1 MMPAPAELTIDV
13 AIECAKWQELE
24 QEGVQDFSAPDG
36 LVARALRQTLVAT
49 KIQLRAG
56 AEISILLCDDA
67 FIADLNKRW
76 RGKDA
81 PTNVLS
87 FPAGGDLAHAPML
100 GDIIIA
106 FETTAR
112 EAAEEGKSL
121 RNHFTHLVVHGF
133 LHILGYDHEV
143 DAEAEAMEALERAI
157 LAALGIEDPYRG
169 SRVESAETL

>member
-1 MMPAPAELTIDV
+1 MTSAPAELTIEV
-13 AIECAKWQELE
+13 AVECPRWQELE
-24 QEGVQDFSAPDG
+24 QELGQEPAAPDEHIA
-36 LVARALRQTLVAT
+36 LALRQTLVAT

-76 RGKDA
+76 RDKDA

-87 FPAGGDLAHAPML
+87 FPTGGDLAKAPIL

-112 EAAEEGKSL
+112 EAAEEGKTL

-143 DAEAEAMEALERAI
+143 EAEAEAMEALEREI